1 MNAHMNAKID
11 ANDSMSTVRR
21 ILGLAMILMGIIGT
35 VAQFAKGG
43 TLRASFGP
51 SLAYAATS
59 QAGAE
64 MPRVESAQ
72 AETRAVAG
80 TLEAAFRG
88 ILAQAEKPEWVGYS
102 VDEIAGE
109 RSMCCGNWND
119 GAGCG
124 TCRLEKDRDATGG
137 TMHADGSIKLEG
149 ARRLVVL
156 FRLEAK
162 QMDRIRVASED
173 CTLDAGGLPFLWLTG
188 VKPSESVALLTTYVQ
203 GAEFERHEHHNIG
216 NGALTAIALHAD
228 ASADRAMDSFVKL
241 DQRDEL
247 RKQAAFWLGAARG
260 PEGLNTLQR
269 MAKNDQSSDVRA
281 HVTFALSVSHEPG
294 AIEEMIRMAHDDS
307 SSHVRGQALFW
318 LAQKA
323 EKQAVGTITG
333 AIENDPDTDVKKKA
347 VFALSQLPKDEGVPK
362 LIEVAQTNRN
372 PEVRKQAMF
381 WLGQSNDPRALQF
394 FEQIL
399 TK

>member
-1 MNAHMNAKID
+1 MHSDDNLSKG
-11 ANDSMSTVRR
+11 RR
-21 ILGLAMILMGIIGT
+21 VLGLAMILVGT
-35 VAQFAKGG
+35 FCTTSQLSKGHS
-43 TLRASFGP
+43 LRTDFGQ
-51 SLAYAATS
+51 SLAYAAPLQTNDDK
-59 QAGAE
+59 
-64 MPRVESAQ
+64 PRVQNAQ

-80 TLEAAFRG
+80 TLEATFRG

-102 VDEIAGE
+102 VDEITGD
-109 RSMCCGNWND
+109 RNMCCGNWND

-124 TCRLEKDRDATGG
+124 TCKLENDHNWTSGSKRDDNQAGG
-137 TMHADGSIKLEG
+137 AIKLEG
-149 ARRLVVL
+149 SRRLVVL
-156 FRLEAK
+156 FRIEAK
-162 QMDRIRVASED
+162 QVDRIRVASED
-173 CTLDAGGLPFLWLTG
+173 CTLDAGGLPFLWLTV

-216 NGALTAIALHAD
+216 QGALTAIALHAD
-228 ASADRAMDSFVKL
+228 ASADRAMESFVKPGE
-241 DQRDEL
+241 REEL
-247 RKQAAFWLGAARG
+247 RRQAAFWLGVARG
-260 PEGLNTLQR
+260 KEGLSALQR
-269 MAKNDQSSDVRA
+269 MAKNDPSSDVRA

-294 AIEEMIRMAHDDS
+294 ALEEMIRMAHEDS

-323 EKQAVGTITG
+323 GKKAVGTITG

-362 LIEVAQTNRN
+362 LIEVAQNNRN

-394 FEQIL
+394 FEQVL
-399 TK
+399 LK

>member
-1 MNAHMNAKID
+1 MNAKMNAKD
-11 ANDSMSTVRR
+11 RMSVARR

-43 TLRASFGP
+43 ALRTNFGP
-51 SLAYAATS
+51 SLAYAAAA
-59 QAGAE
+59 QAGTE
-64 MPRVESAQ
+64 MPRVESTK
-72 AETRAVAG
+72 AETRAVTG
-80 TLEAAFRG
+80 TLDATFRG

-102 VDEIAGE
+102 VDQTAGE
-109 RSMCCGNWND
+109 RSVCCGNWSD
-119 GAGCG
+119 EGGCG

-137 TMHADGSIKLEG
+137 TTHAEGSIKLEG
-149 ARRLVVL
+149 ARRLIVL

-162 QMDRIRVASED
+162 QVDRIRVASED
-173 CTLDAGGLPFLWLTG
+173 CTLDAGGLPFIWLTG
-188 VKPSESVALLTTYVQ
+188 VKPAESVALLTTYVQ

-216 NGALTAIALHAD
+216 HGALTAIALHAD
-228 ASADRAMDSFVKL
+228 ASADRAMESFVSPQ
-241 DQRDEL
+241 QREEL
-247 RKQAAFWLGAARG
+247 RRQAAFWLGATRG
-260 PEGLNTLQR
+260 KEGLNALER
-269 MAKNDQSSDVRA
+269 MAKNDPSSDVRA

-294 AIEEMIRMAHDDS
+294 ATEEMIHMAHDDS

-323 EKQAVGTITG
+323 GKKAVGTITG
-333 AIENDPDTDVKKKA
+333 AIENDPDTDVKRKA

-381 WLGQSNDPRALQF
+381 WLGQSNDPRALEF
-394 FEQIL
+394 FEKVL